1 MLGLFGKKRSPRRSS
16 RRKRTGTAARASTH
30 GLERAAKAAR
40 EIDASAHAR
49 LAFDVIQAREATKRL
64 EHGTRQ
70 AAYEM
75 RAREYEM
82 QSVGKEGAEARQ
94 TLAAQTDHANR
105 QAEYAD
111 QLERRRYAANLGAQR
126 DARAAELQRHEASL
140 ARQEELRRRTLR
152 YEAELREKTELKRAE
167 AEATARARGARDAR
181 PEPGAHA
188 RRGRR
193 AARDAAPV
201 HRRVLRDGR
210 RRLRAFLG
218 DREQMARAVGI
229 ASALA
234 LGVYGARAAARVAG
248 DHAAARLGR
257 PSLVRETSRASPP
270 TRCGR
275 RAGGGSWR
283 PPRRAAR
290 STASCSSPRWRSGWA
305 TSPPRRRTRAAN
317 AAFRHVLLHGPPGT
331 GKTLFAKK
339 LARASGLDYA
349 ILTGGDVAP
358 LGRDAVTEIHRLFDW
373 AATSRRGLLLFIDEA
388 DAFLRSRREATSDD
402 ARHAFNAFLYRTG
415 EPSRS
420 VMLALRLERGRG
432 LRLGGQRPHRRDGP
446 LLAARPGRARA
457 CCAST
462 WTSTRRPGHRG
473 RRADGAVA
481 ATEGFSG
488 REINKLVVA
497 WKAAASVGAGG
508 ALDDATARRGPRRA
522 RGAARREGGE
532 PRSPPPRAASSS
544 LPSWNLRGTYAFL
557 PARPRRTRSPPGR
570 ARWTSCLPRLPPRN
584 AREASP
590 NLQ

>member
-1 MLGLFGKKRSPRRSS
+1 MLGLFGKKKEPETLLKKEKDRYGGSGFDP
-16 RRKRTGTAARASTH
+16 T

-105 QAEYAD
+105 QAEFAD

-167 AEATARARGARDAR
+167 AEATARARAERETHDLSLARMRAEAAERRETLLRSIGVSFETAGA
-181 PEPGAHA
+181 G
-188 RRGRR
+188 
-193 AARDAAPV
+193 
-201 HRRVLRDGR
+201 
-210 RRLRAFLG
+210 LRAFLG

-257 PSLVRETSRASPP
+257 PSLVRETSRASPLDALRP
-270 TRCGR
+270 AGWR
-275 RAGGGSWR
+275 RLLAPAEAGGALDGVVLEPALEKR
-283 PPRRAAR
+283 LGHVAA
-290 STASCSSPRWRSGWA
+290 A
-305 TSPPRRRTRAAN
+305 TKNTRAN
-317 AAFRHVLLHGPPGT
+317 AAPFRHVLLHGPPGT

-388 DAFLRSRREATSDD
+388 DAFLRSRREATSEDL
-402 ARHAFNAFLYRTG
+402 RNAFNAFLYRTG
-415 EPSRS
+415 EPSRD
-420 VMLALRLERGRG
+420 VMLVYASN
-432 LRLGGQRPHRRDGP
+432 
-446 LLAARPGRARA
+446 AAEDFDWAVNDRIDEMVRFSLPGRAERA
-457 CCAST
+457 RMLRQYLDEYFGA
-462 WTSTRRPGHRG
+462 GDV
-473 RRADGAVA
+473 ADAKLDGAVA

-497 WKAAASVGAGG
+497 WKAAASAGAGG
-508 ALDDATARRGPRRA
+508 ALDDATRA
-522 RGAARREGGE
+522 EVLDAHVEQRAVKSGWNALAA
-532 PRSPPPRAASSS
+532 A
-544 LPSWNLRGTYAFL
+544 
-557 PARPRRTRSPPGR
+557 
-570 ARWTSCLPRLPPRN
+570 
-584 AREASP
+584 
-590 NLQ
+590 

>member
-1 MLGLFGKKRSPRRSS
+1 MLGLFGKKKEPETLLKKEKDRYGGSGFDP
-16 RRKRTGTAARASTH
+16 T

-105 QAEYAD
+105 QAEFAD

-167 AEATARARGARDAR
+167 AEATARARAERETHDLSLARMRAEAAERRETLLRSIGVSFETAGA
-181 PEPGAHA
+181 G
-188 RRGRR
+188 
-193 AARDAAPV
+193 
-201 HRRVLRDGR
+201 
-210 RRLRAFLG
+210 LRAFLG

-257 PSLVRETSRASPP
+257 PSLVRETSRASPLDALRP
-270 TRCGR
+270 AGWR
-275 RAGGGSWR
+275 RLLAPAEAGGALDGVVLEPALEKR
-283 PPRRAAR
+283 LGHVAA
-290 STASCSSPRWRSGWA
+290 A
-305 TSPPRRRTRAAN
+305 TKNTRAN
-317 AAFRHVLLHGPPGT
+317 AAPFRHVLLHGPPGT

-388 DAFLRSRREATSDD
+388 DAFLRSRREATSEDL
-402 ARHAFNAFLYRTG
+402 RNAFNAFLYRTG
-415 EPSRS
+415 EPSRD
-420 VMLALRLERGRG
+420 VMLVYASN
-432 LRLGGQRPHRRDGP
+432 
-446 LLAARPGRARA
+446 AAEDFDWAVNDRIDEMVRFSLPGRAERA
-457 CCAST
+457 RMLRQYLDEYFGA
-462 WTSTRRPGHRG
+462 GDI
-473 RRADGAVA
+473 ADAKLDGAVA

-497 WKAAASVGAGG
+497 WKAAASAGAGG
-508 ALDDATARRGPRRA
+508 ALDDATRA
-522 RGAARREGGE
+522 EVLDAHVEQRAVKSGWNALAA
-532 PRSPPPRAASSS
+532 A
-544 LPSWNLRGTYAFL
+544 
-557 PARPRRTRSPPGR
+557 
-570 ARWTSCLPRLPPRN
+570 
-584 AREASP
+584 
-590 NLQ
+590 

>member
-1 MLGLFGKKRSPRRSS
+1 MLGLFGKKKEPETLLKKEKDRYGGSGFDP
-16 RRKRTGTAARASTH
+16 T

-49 LAFDVIQAREATKRL
+49 LAVDVIQARGATKRL

-126 DARAAELQRHEASL
+126 DARAAELQRHEKSL
-140 ARQEELRRRTLR
+140 ERQEDLRRRTLR

-167 AEATARARGARDAR
+167 AEATARARAERETHDLSLARMRAEAAERRETLLRSIGVSFETAGA
-181 PEPGAHA
+181 G
-188 RRGRR
+188 
-193 AARDAAPV
+193 
-201 HRRVLRDGR
+201 
-210 RRLRAFLG
+210 LRAFLG

-257 PSLVRETSRASPP
+257 PSLVRETSRASPLDALRP
-270 TRCGR
+270 AGWR
-275 RAGGGSWR
+275 RLLAPAEAGGALDGVVLEPALEKR
-283 PPRRAAR
+283 LGHVAA
-290 STASCSSPRWRSGWA
+290 A
-305 TSPPRRRTRAAN
+305 TKNTRAN
-317 AAFRHVLLHGPPGT
+317 AAPFRHVLLHGPPGT

-388 DAFLRSRREATSDD
+388 DAFLRSRREATSEDL
-402 ARHAFNAFLYRTG
+402 RNAFNAFLYRTG
-415 EPSRS
+415 EPSRD
-420 VMLALRLERGRG
+420 VMLVYASN
-432 LRLGGQRPHRRDGP
+432 
-446 LLAARPGRARA
+446 AAEDFDWAVNDRIDEMVRFSLPGRAERA
-457 CCAST
+457 RMLRQYLDEYFGA
-462 WTSTRRPGHRG
+462 GDI
-473 RRADGAVA
+473 ADAKLDGAVA

-497 WKAAASVGAGG
+497 WKAAASAGAGG
-508 ALDDATARRGPRRA
+508 ALDDATRA
-522 RGAARREGGE
+522 EVLDAHVEQRAVKSGWNALAA
-532 PRSPPPRAASSS
+532 A
-544 LPSWNLRGTYAFL
+544 
-557 PARPRRTRSPPGR
+557 
-570 ARWTSCLPRLPPRN
+570 
-584 AREASP
+584 
-590 NLQ
+590 

>member
-1 MLGLFGKKRSPRRSS
+1 MLGLFGKKKEPETLLKKEKDRYGGSGFDP
-16 RRKRTGTAARASTH
+16 T

-105 QAEYAD
+105 QADYAD
-111 QLERRRYAANLGAQR
+111 QLERQRYAANLGAQR
-126 DARAAELQRHEASL
+126 DARAAELQRHEKSL
-140 ARQEELRRRTLR
+140 ERQEDLRRRTLR

-167 AEATARARGARDAR
+167 AEATARARAERETHDLSLARMRAEAAERRETLLRSIGVSFETAGA
-181 PEPGAHA
+181 G
-188 RRGRR
+188 
-193 AARDAAPV
+193 
-201 HRRVLRDGR
+201 
-210 RRLRAFLG
+210 LRAFLG

-257 PSLVRETSRASPP
+257 PSLVRETSRASPLDALRP
-270 TRCGR
+270 AGWR
-275 RAGGGSWR
+275 RLLAPAEAGGALDGVVLEPALEKR
-283 PPRRAAR
+283 LGHVAA
-290 STASCSSPRWRSGWA
+290 A
-305 TSPPRRRTRAAN
+305 TKNTRAN
-317 AAFRHVLLHGPPGT
+317 AAPFRHVLLHGPPGT

-388 DAFLRSRREATSDD
+388 DAFLRSRREATSEDL
-402 ARHAFNAFLYRTG
+402 RNAFNAFLYRTG
-415 EPSRS
+415 EPSRD
-420 VMLALRLERGRG
+420 VMLVYASN
-432 LRLGGQRPHRRDGP
+432 
-446 LLAARPGRARA
+446 AAEDFDWAVNDRIDEMVRFSLPGRAERA
-457 CCAST
+457 RMLRQYLDEYFGA
-462 WTSTRRPGHRG
+462 GDV
-473 RRADGAVA
+473 ADAKLDGAVA

-497 WKAAASVGAGG
+497 WKAAASAGAGG
-508 ALDDATARRGPRRA
+508 ALDDATRA
-522 RGAARREGGE
+522 EVLDAHVEQRAVKSGWNALAA
-532 PRSPPPRAASSS
+532 A
-544 LPSWNLRGTYAFL
+544 
-557 PARPRRTRSPPGR
+557 
-570 ARWTSCLPRLPPRN
+570 
-584 AREASP
+584 
-590 NLQ
+590 

>member
-1 MLGLFGKKRSPRRSS
+1 MLGLFGKKKEPETLLEKEKDRYGGSGFDP
-16 RRKRTGTAARASTH
+16 T

-105 QAEYAD
+105 QAEFAD

-126 DARAAELQRHEASL
+126 DARAAELQRHEKSL
-140 ARQEELRRRTLR
+140 ERQEDLRRRTLR

-167 AEATARARGARDAR
+167 AEATARARAERETHDLSLARMRAEAAERRETLLRSIGVSFETAGA
-181 PEPGAHA
+181 G
-188 RRGRR
+188 
-193 AARDAAPV
+193 
-201 HRRVLRDGR
+201 
-210 RRLRAFLG
+210 LRAFLG

-257 PSLVRETSRASPP
+257 PSLVRETSRASPLDALRP
-270 TRCGR
+270 AGWR
-275 RAGGGSWR
+275 RLLAPAEAGGALDGVVLEPALEKR
-283 PPRRAAR
+283 LGHVAA
-290 STASCSSPRWRSGWA
+290 A
-305 TSPPRRRTRAAN
+305 TKNTRAN
-317 AAFRHVLLHGPPGT
+317 AAPFRHVLLHGPPGT

-388 DAFLRSRREATSDD
+388 DAFLRSRREATSEDL
-402 ARHAFNAFLYRTG
+402 RNAFNAFLYRTG
-415 EPSRS
+415 EPSRD
-420 VMLALRLERGRG
+420 VMLVYASN
-432 LRLGGQRPHRRDGP
+432 
-446 LLAARPGRARA
+446 AAEDFDWAVNDRIDEMVRFSLPGRAERA
-457 CCAST
+457 RMLRQYLDEYFGA
-462 WTSTRRPGHRG
+462 GDV
-473 RRADGAVA
+473 ADAKLDGAVA

-497 WKAAASVGAGG
+497 WKAAASAGAGG
-508 ALDDATARRGPRRA
+508 ALDDATRSEVLDAHVEQRA
-522 RGAARREGGE
+522 VKSGWNALAA
-532 PRSPPPRAASSS
+532 A
-544 LPSWNLRGTYAFL
+544 
-557 PARPRRTRSPPGR
+557 
-570 ARWTSCLPRLPPRN
+570 
-584 AREASP
+584 
-590 NLQ
+590 

>member
-1 MLGLFGKKRSPRRSS
+1 MLGLFGKKKEPETLLEKEKDRYGGSGFDP
-16 RRKRTGTAARASTH
+16 T

-105 QAEYAD
+105 QADYAD
-111 QLERRRYAANLGAQR
+111 QLERQRYAANLGAQR
-126 DARAAELQRHEASL
+126 DARAAELQRHEKSL
-140 ARQEELRRRTLR
+140 ERQEDLRRRTLR

-167 AEATARARGARDAR
+167 AEATARARAERETHDLSLARMRAEAAERRETLLRSIGVSFETAGA
-181 PEPGAHA
+181 G
-188 RRGRR
+188 
-193 AARDAAPV
+193 
-201 HRRVLRDGR
+201 
-210 RRLRAFLG
+210 LRAFLG

-257 PSLVRETSRASPP
+257 PSLVRETSRASPLDALRP
-270 TRCGR
+270 AGWR
-275 RAGGGSWR
+275 RLLAPAEAGGALDGVVLEPALEKR
-283 PPRRAAR
+283 LGHVAA
-290 STASCSSPRWRSGWA
+290 A
-305 TSPPRRRTRAAN
+305 TKNTRAN
-317 AAFRHVLLHGPPGT
+317 AAPFRHVLLHGPPGT

-388 DAFLRSRREATSDD
+388 DAFLRSRREATSEDL
-402 ARHAFNAFLYRTG
+402 RNAFNAFLYRTG
-415 EPSRS
+415 EPSRD
-420 VMLALRLERGRG
+420 VMLVYASN
-432 LRLGGQRPHRRDGP
+432 
-446 LLAARPGRARA
+446 AAEDFDWAVNDRIDEMVRFSLPGRAERA
-457 CCAST
+457 RMLRQYLDEYFGA
-462 WTSTRRPGHRG
+462 GDV
-473 RRADGAVA
+473 ADAKLDGAVA

-497 WKAAASVGAGG
+497 WKAAASAGAGG
-508 ALDDATARRGPRRA
+508 ALDDATRA
-522 RGAARREGGE
+522 EVLDAHVEQRAVKSGWNALAA
-532 PRSPPPRAASSS
+532 A
-544 LPSWNLRGTYAFL
+544 
-557 PARPRRTRSPPGR
+557 
-570 ARWTSCLPRLPPRN
+570 
-584 AREASP
+584 
-590 NLQ
+590 

>member
-1 MLGLFGKKRSPRRSS
+1 MLGLFGKKKEPETLLKKEKDRYGGSGFDP
-16 RRKRTGTAARASTH
+16 T

-167 AEATARARGARDAR
+167 AEATARARAERETHDLSLARMRAEAAERRETLLRSIGVSFETAGA
-181 PEPGAHA
+181 G
-188 RRGRR
+188 
-193 AARDAAPV
+193 
-201 HRRVLRDGR
+201 
-210 RRLRAFLG
+210 LRAFLG

-257 PSLVRETSRASPP
+257 PSLVRETSRASPLDALRP
-270 TRCGR
+270 AGWR
-275 RAGGGSWR
+275 RLLAPAEAGGALDGVVLEPALEKR
-283 PPRRAAR
+283 LGHVAA
-290 STASCSSPRWRSGWA
+290 A
-305 TSPPRRRTRAAN
+305 TKNTRAN
-317 AAFRHVLLHGPPGT
+317 AAPFRHVLLHGPPGT

-388 DAFLRSRREATSDD
+388 DAFLRSRREATSEDL
-402 ARHAFNAFLYRTG
+402 RNAFNAFLYRTG
-415 EPSRS
+415 EPSRD
-420 VMLALRLERGRG
+420 VMLVYASN
-432 LRLGGQRPHRRDGP
+432 
-446 LLAARPGRARA
+446 AAEDFDWAVNDRIDEMVRFSLPGRAERA
-457 CCAST
+457 RMLRQYLDEYFGA
-462 WTSTRRPGHRG
+462 GDV
-473 RRADGAVA
+473 ADAKLDGAVA

-508 ALDDATARRGPRRA
+508 ALDDATRA
-522 RGAARREGGE
+522 EVLDAHVEQRAVKSGWNALAA
-532 PRSPPPRAASSS
+532 A
-544 LPSWNLRGTYAFL
+544 
-557 PARPRRTRSPPGR
+557 
-570 ARWTSCLPRLPPRN
+570 
-584 AREASP
+584 
-590 NLQ
+590 

>member
-1 MLGLFGKKRSPRRSS
+1 MLGLFGKKKEPETLLKKEKDRYGGSGFDP
-16 RRKRTGTAARASTH
+16 T

-167 AEATARARGARDAR
+167 AEATARARAERETHDLSLARMRAEAAERRETLLRSIGVSFETAGA
-181 PEPGAHA
+181 G
-188 RRGRR
+188 
-193 AARDAAPV
+193 
-201 HRRVLRDGR
+201 
-210 RRLRAFLG
+210 LRAFLG

-257 PSLVRETSRASPP
+257 PSLVRETSRASPLDALRP
-270 TRCGR
+270 AGWR
-275 RAGGGSWR
+275 RLLAPAEAGGALDGVVLEPALEKR
-283 PPRRAAR
+283 LGHVAA
-290 STASCSSPRWRSGWA
+290 A
-305 TSPPRRRTRAAN
+305 TKNTRAN
-317 AAFRHVLLHGPPGT
+317 AAPFRHVLLHGPPGT

-388 DAFLRSRREATSDD
+388 DAFLRSRREATSEDL
-402 ARHAFNAFLYRTG
+402 RNAFNAFLYRTG
-415 EPSRS
+415 EPSRD
-420 VMLALRLERGRG
+420 VMLVYASN
-432 LRLGGQRPHRRDGP
+432 
-446 LLAARPGRARA
+446 AAEDFDWAVNDRIDEMVRFSLPGRAERA
-457 CCAST
+457 RMLRQYLDEYFGA
-462 WTSTRRPGHRG
+462 GDI
-473 RRADGAVA
+473 ADAKLDGTVA

-508 ALDDATARRGPRRA
+508 ALDDATRA
-522 RGAARREGGE
+522 EVLDAHVEQRAVKSGWNALAA
-532 PRSPPPRAASSS
+532 A
-544 LPSWNLRGTYAFL
+544 
-557 PARPRRTRSPPGR
+557 
-570 ARWTSCLPRLPPRN
+570 
-584 AREASP
+584 
-590 NLQ
+590 

>member
-1 MLGLFGKKRSPRRSS
+1 MLGLFGKKKEPETLLKKEKDRYGGSGFDP
-16 RRKRTGTAARASTH
+16 T

-167 AEATARARGARDAR
+167 AEATARARAERETHDLSLARMRAEAAERRETLLRSIGVSFETAGA
-181 PEPGAHA
+181 G
-188 RRGRR
+188 
-193 AARDAAPV
+193 
-201 HRRVLRDGR
+201 
-210 RRLRAFLG
+210 LRAFLG

-257 PSLVRETSRASPP
+257 PSLVRETSRASPLDALRP
-270 TRCGR
+270 AGWRWLLAPAE
-275 RAGGGSWR
+275 AGGALDGVVLEPALEKR
-283 PPRRAAR
+283 LGHVAA
-290 STASCSSPRWRSGWA
+290 A
-305 TSPPRRRTRAAN
+305 TKNTRAN
-317 AAFRHVLLHGPPGT
+317 AAPFRHVLLHGPPGT

-388 DAFLRSRREATSDD
+388 DAFLRSRREATSEDL
-402 ARHAFNAFLYRTG
+402 RNAFNAFLYRTG
-415 EPSRS
+415 EPSRD
-420 VMLALRLERGRG
+420 VMLVYASN
-432 LRLGGQRPHRRDGP
+432 
-446 LLAARPGRARA
+446 AAEDFDWAVNDRIDEMVRFSLPGRAERA
-457 CCAST
+457 RMLRQYLDEYFGA
-462 WTSTRRPGHRG
+462 GDI
-473 RRADGAVA
+473 ADAKLDGAVA

-497 WKAAASVGAGG
+497 WKAAASAGAGG
-508 ALDDATARRGPRRA
+508 ALDDATRA
-522 RGAARREGGE
+522 EVLDAHVEQRAVKSGWNALAA
-532 PRSPPPRAASSS
+532 A
-544 LPSWNLRGTYAFL
+544 
-557 PARPRRTRSPPGR
+557 
-570 ARWTSCLPRLPPRN
+570 
-584 AREASP
+584 
-590 NLQ
+590 

>member
-1 MLGLFGKKRSPRRSS
+1 MLGLFGKKKEPETLLEKEKDRYGGSGFDP
-16 RRKRTGTAARASTH
+16 T

-105 QAEYAD
+105 QADYAD
-111 QLERRRYAANLGAQR
+111 QLERQRYAANLGAQR
-126 DARAAELQRHEASL
+126 DARAAELQRHEKSL
-140 ARQEELRRRTLR
+140 ERQEDLRRRTLR

-167 AEATARARGARDAR
+167 AEATARARAERETHDLSLARMRAEAAERRETLLRSIGVSFETAGA
-181 PEPGAHA
+181 G
-188 RRGRR
+188 
-193 AARDAAPV
+193 
-201 HRRVLRDGR
+201 
-210 RRLRAFLG
+210 LRAFLG

-257 PSLVRETSRASPP
+257 PSLVRETSRASPLDALRP
-270 TRCGR
+270 AGWR
-275 RAGGGSWR
+275 RLLAPAEAGGALDGVVLEPALEKR
-283 PPRRAAR
+283 LGHVAA
-290 STASCSSPRWRSGWA
+290 A
-305 TSPPRRRTRAAN
+305 TKNTRAN
-317 AAFRHVLLHGPPGT
+317 AAPFRHVLLHGPPGT

-388 DAFLRSRREATSDD
+388 DAFLRSRREATSEDL
-402 ARHAFNAFLYRTG
+402 RNAFNAFLYRTG
-415 EPSRS
+415 EPSRD
-420 VMLALRLERGRG
+420 VMLVYASN
-432 LRLGGQRPHRRDGP
+432 
-446 LLAARPGRARA
+446 AAEDFDWAVNDRIDEMVRFSLPGRAERA
-457 CCAST
+457 RMLRQYLDEYFGA
-462 WTSTRRPGHRG
+462 GDI
-473 RRADGAVA
+473 ADAKLDGAVA

-497 WKAAASVGAGG
+497 WKAAASAGAGG
-508 ALDDATARRGPRRA
+508 ALDDATRA
-522 RGAARREGGE
+522 EVLDAHVEQRAVKSGWNALAA
-532 PRSPPPRAASSS
+532 A
-544 LPSWNLRGTYAFL
+544 
-557 PARPRRTRSPPGR
+557 
-570 ARWTSCLPRLPPRN
+570 
-584 AREASP
+584 
-590 NLQ
+590 

>member
-1 MLGLFGKKRSPRRSS
+1 MLGLFGKKKEPETLLKKEKDRYGGSGFDP
-16 RRKRTGTAARASTH
+16 T

-126 DARAAELQRHEASL
+126 DARAAELQRHEKSL
-140 ARQEELRRRTLR
+140 ERQEDLRRRTLR

-167 AEATARARGARDAR
+167 AEATARARAERETHDLSLARMRAEAAERRETLLRSIGVSFETAGA
-181 PEPGAHA
+181 G
-188 RRGRR
+188 
-193 AARDAAPV
+193 
-201 HRRVLRDGR
+201 
-210 RRLRAFLG
+210 LRAFLG

-257 PSLVRETSRASPP
+257 PSLVRETSRASPLDALRP
-270 TRCGR
+270 AGWR
-275 RAGGGSWR
+275 RLLAPAEAGGALDGVVLEPALEKR
-283 PPRRAAR
+283 LGHVAA
-290 STASCSSPRWRSGWA
+290 A
-305 TSPPRRRTRAAN
+305 TKNTRAN
-317 AAFRHVLLHGPPGT
+317 AAPFRHVLLHGPPGT

-388 DAFLRSRREATSDD
+388 DAFLRSRREATSEDL
-402 ARHAFNAFLYRTG
+402 RNAFNAFLYRTG
-415 EPSRS
+415 EPSRD
-420 VMLALRLERGRG
+420 VMLVYASN
-432 LRLGGQRPHRRDGP
+432 
-446 LLAARPGRARA
+446 AAEDFDWAVNDRIDEMVRFSLPGRAERA
-457 CCAST
+457 RMLRQYLDEYFGA
-462 WTSTRRPGHRG
+462 GDI
-473 RRADGAVA
+473 ADAKLDGAVA

-508 ALDDATARRGPRRA
+508 ALDDATRA
-522 RGAARREGGE
+522 EVLDAHVEQRAVKSGWNALAA
-532 PRSPPPRAASSS
+532 A
-544 LPSWNLRGTYAFL
+544 
-557 PARPRRTRSPPGR
+557 
-570 ARWTSCLPRLPPRN
+570 
-584 AREASP
+584 
-590 NLQ
+590 

>member
-1 MLGLFGKKRSPRRSS
+1 MLGLFGKKKEPETLLEKEKDRYGGSGFDP
-16 RRKRTGTAARASTH
+16 T

-126 DARAAELQRHEASL
+126 DARAAELQRHEKSL
-140 ARQEELRRRTLR
+140 ERQEDLRRRTLR

-167 AEATARARGARDAR
+167 AEATARARAERETHDLSLARMRAEAAERRETLLRSIGVSFETAGA
-181 PEPGAHA
+181 G
-188 RRGRR
+188 
-193 AARDAAPV
+193 
-201 HRRVLRDGR
+201 
-210 RRLRAFLG
+210 LRAFLG

-257 PSLVRETSRASPP
+257 PSLVRETSRASPLDALRP
-270 TRCGR
+270 AGWR
-275 RAGGGSWR
+275 RLLAPAEAGGALDGVVLEPALEKR
-283 PPRRAAR
+283 LGHVAA
-290 STASCSSPRWRSGWA
+290 A
-305 TSPPRRRTRAAN
+305 TKNTRAN
-317 AAFRHVLLHGPPGT
+317 AAPFRHVLLHGPPGT

-388 DAFLRSRREATSDD
+388 DAFLRSRREATSEDL
-402 ARHAFNAFLYRTG
+402 RNAFNAFLYRTG
-415 EPSRS
+415 EPSRD
-420 VMLALRLERGRG
+420 VMLVYASN
-432 LRLGGQRPHRRDGP
+432 
-446 LLAARPGRARA
+446 AAEDFDWAVNDRIDEMVRFSLPGRAERA
-457 CCAST
+457 RMLRQYLDEYFGA
-462 WTSTRRPGHRG
+462 GDV
-473 RRADGAVA
+473 ADAKLDGAVA

-497 WKAAASVGAGG
+497 WKAAASAGAGG
-508 ALDDATARRGPRRA
+508 ALDDATRA
-522 RGAARREGGE
+522 EVLDAHVEQRAVKSGWNALAA
-532 PRSPPPRAASSS
+532 A
-544 LPSWNLRGTYAFL
+544 
-557 PARPRRTRSPPGR
+557 
-570 ARWTSCLPRLPPRN
+570 
-584 AREASP
+584 
-590 NLQ
+590 

>member
-1 MLGLFGKKRSPRRSS
+1 MLGLFGKKKEPETLLKKEKDRYGGSGFDP
-16 RRKRTGTAARASTH
+16 T

-167 AEATARARGARDAR
+167 AEATARARAERETHDLSLARMRAEAAERRETLLRSIGVSFETAGA
-181 PEPGAHA
+181 G
-188 RRGRR
+188 
-193 AARDAAPV
+193 
-201 HRRVLRDGR
+201 
-210 RRLRAFLG
+210 LRAFLG

-257 PSLVRETSRASPP
+257 PSLVRETSRASPLDALRP
-270 TRCGR
+270 AGWR
-275 RAGGGSWR
+275 RLLAPAEAGGALDGVVLEPALEKR
-283 PPRRAAR
+283 LGHVAA
-290 STASCSSPRWRSGWA
+290 A
-305 TSPPRRRTRAAN
+305 TKNTRAN
-317 AAFRHVLLHGPPGT
+317 AAPFRHVLLHGPPGT

-388 DAFLRSRREATSDD
+388 DAFLRSRREATSEDL
-402 ARHAFNAFLYRTG
+402 RNAFNAFLYRTG
-415 EPSRS
+415 EPSRD
-420 VMLALRLERGRG
+420 VMLVYASN
-432 LRLGGQRPHRRDGP
+432 
-446 LLAARPGRARA
+446 AAKDFDWAVNDRIDEMVRFSLPGRAERA
-457 CCAST
+457 RMLRQYLDEYFGA
-462 WTSTRRPGHRG
+462 GDI
-473 RRADGAVA
+473 ADAKLDGAVA

-508 ALDDATARRGPRRA
+508 ALDDATRA
-522 RGAARREGGE
+522 EVLDAHVEQRAVKSGWNALAA
-532 PRSPPPRAASSS
+532 A
-544 LPSWNLRGTYAFL
+544 
-557 PARPRRTRSPPGR
+557 
-570 ARWTSCLPRLPPRN
+570 
-584 AREASP
+584 
-590 NLQ
+590 

>member
-1 MLGLFGKKRSPRRSS
+1 MLGLFGKKKEPETLLEKEKDRYGGSGFDP
-16 RRKRTGTAARASTH
+16 T

-126 DARAAELQRHEASL
+126 DARAAELQRHEKSL
-140 ARQEELRRRTLR
+140 ERQEDLRRRTLR

-167 AEATARARGARDAR
+167 AEATARARAERETHDLSLARMRAEAAERRETLLRSIGVSFETAGA
-181 PEPGAHA
+181 G
-188 RRGRR
+188 
-193 AARDAAPV
+193 
-201 HRRVLRDGR
+201 
-210 RRLRAFLG
+210 LRAFLG

-257 PSLVRETSRASPP
+257 PSLVRETSRASPLDALRP
-270 TRCGR
+270 AGWR
-275 RAGGGSWR
+275 RLLAPAEAGGALDGVVLEPALEKR
-283 PPRRAAR
+283 LGHVAA
-290 STASCSSPRWRSGWA
+290 A
-305 TSPPRRRTRAAN
+305 TKNTRAN
-317 AAFRHVLLHGPPGT
+317 AAPFRHVLLHGPPGT

-388 DAFLRSRREATSDD
+388 DAFLRSRREATSEDL
-402 ARHAFNAFLYRTG
+402 RNAFNAFLYRTG
-415 EPSRS
+415 EPSRD
-420 VMLALRLERGRG
+420 VMLVYASN
-432 LRLGGQRPHRRDGP
+432 
-446 LLAARPGRARA
+446 AAEDFDWAVNDRIDEMVRFSLPGRAERA
-457 CCAST
+457 RMLRQYLDEYFGA
-462 WTSTRRPGHRG
+462 GDI
-473 RRADGAVA
+473 ADAKLDGAVA

-497 WKAAASVGAGG
+497 WKAAASAGAGG
-508 ALDDATARRGPRRA
+508 ALDDATRA
-522 RGAARREGGE
+522 EVLDAHVEQRAVKSGWNALAA
-532 PRSPPPRAASSS
+532 A
-544 LPSWNLRGTYAFL
+544 
-557 PARPRRTRSPPGR
+557 
-570 ARWTSCLPRLPPRN
+570 
-584 AREASP
+584 
-590 NLQ
+590 

>member
-1 MLGLFGKKRSPRRSS
+1 MLGLFGKKKEPETLLKKEKDRYGGSGFDP
-16 RRKRTGTAARASTH
+16 T

-105 QAEYAD
+105 QAEFAD

-126 DARAAELQRHEASL
+126 DARAAELQRHEKSL
-140 ARQEELRRRTLR
+140 ERQEDLRRRTLR

-167 AEATARARGARDAR
+167 AEATARARAERETHDLSLARMRAEAAERRETLLRSIGVSFETAGA
-181 PEPGAHA
+181 G
-188 RRGRR
+188 
-193 AARDAAPV
+193 
-201 HRRVLRDGR
+201 
-210 RRLRAFLG
+210 LRAFLG

-257 PSLVRETSRASPP
+257 PSLVRETSRASPLDALRP
-270 TRCGR
+270 AGWR
-275 RAGGGSWR
+275 RLLAPAEAGGALDGVVLEPALEKR
-283 PPRRAAR
+283 LGHVAA
-290 STASCSSPRWRSGWA
+290 A
-305 TSPPRRRTRAAN
+305 TKNTRAN
-317 AAFRHVLLHGPPGT
+317 AAPFRHVLLHGPPGT

-388 DAFLRSRREATSDD
+388 DAFLRSRREATSEDL
-402 ARHAFNAFLYRTG
+402 RNAFNAFLYRTG
-415 EPSRS
+415 EPSRD
-420 VMLALRLERGRG
+420 VMLVYASN
-432 LRLGGQRPHRRDGP
+432 
-446 LLAARPGRARA
+446 AAEDFDWAVNDRIDEMVRFSLPGRAERA
-457 CCAST
+457 RMLRQYLDEYFGA
-462 WTSTRRPGHRG
+462 GDI
-473 RRADGAVA
+473 ADAKLDGTVA

-497 WKAAASVGAGG
+497 WKAAASAGAGG
-508 ALDDATARRGPRRA
+508 ALDDATRA
-522 RGAARREGGE
+522 EVLDAHVEQRAVKSGWNALAA
-532 PRSPPPRAASSS
+532 A
-544 LPSWNLRGTYAFL
+544 
-557 PARPRRTRSPPGR
+557 
-570 ARWTSCLPRLPPRN
+570 
-584 AREASP
+584 
-590 NLQ
+590 

>member
-1 MLGLFGKKRSPRRSS
+1 MLGLFGKKKEPETLLEKEKDRYGGSGFDP
-16 RRKRTGTAARASTH
+16 T

-105 QAEYAD
+105 QAEFAD

-126 DARAAELQRHEASL
+126 DARAAELQRHEKSL
-140 ARQEELRRRTLR
+140 ERQEDLRRRTLR

-167 AEATARARGARDAR
+167 AEATARARAERETHDLSLARMRAEAAERRETLLRSIGVSFETAGA
-181 PEPGAHA
+181 G
-188 RRGRR
+188 
-193 AARDAAPV
+193 
-201 HRRVLRDGR
+201 
-210 RRLRAFLG
+210 LRAFLG

-257 PSLVRETSRASPP
+257 PSLVRETSRASPLDALRP
-270 TRCGR
+270 AGWR
-275 RAGGGSWR
+275 RLLAPAEAGGALDGVVLEPALEKR
-283 PPRRAAR
+283 LGHVAA
-290 STASCSSPRWRSGWA
+290 A
-305 TSPPRRRTRAAN
+305 TKNTRAN
-317 AAFRHVLLHGPPGT
+317 AAPFRHVLLHGPPGT

-388 DAFLRSRREATSDD
+388 DAFLRSRREATSEDL
-402 ARHAFNAFLYRTG
+402 RNAFNAFLYRTG
-415 EPSRS
+415 EPSRD
-420 VMLALRLERGRG
+420 VMLVYASN
-432 LRLGGQRPHRRDGP
+432 
-446 LLAARPGRARA
+446 AAEDFDWAVNDRIDEMVRFSLPGRAERA
-457 CCAST
+457 RMLLQYLDEYFGA
-462 WTSTRRPGHRG
+462 GDI
-473 RRADGAVA
+473 ADAKLDGAVA

-497 WKAAASVGAGG
+497 WKAAASAGAGG
-508 ALDDATARRGPRRA
+508 ALDDATRA
-522 RGAARREGGE
+522 EVLDAHVEQRAVKSGWNALAA
-532 PRSPPPRAASSS
+532 A
-544 LPSWNLRGTYAFL
+544 
-557 PARPRRTRSPPGR
+557 
-570 ARWTSCLPRLPPRN
+570 
-584 AREASP
+584 
-590 NLQ
+590 

>member
-1 MLGLFGKKRSPRRSS
+1 MLGLFGKKKEPETLLKKEKDRYGGSGFDP
-16 RRKRTGTAARASTH
+16 T

-105 QAEYAD
+105 QADYAD

-126 DARAAELQRHEASL
+126 DARAAELQRHEKSL
-140 ARQEELRRRTLR
+140 ERQEDLRRRTLR

-167 AEATARARGARDAR
+167 AEATARARAERETHDLSLARMRAEAAERRETLLRSIGVSFETAGA
-181 PEPGAHA
+181 G
-188 RRGRR
+188 
-193 AARDAAPV
+193 
-201 HRRVLRDGR
+201 
-210 RRLRAFLG
+210 LRAFLG

-257 PSLVRETSRASPP
+257 PSLVRETSRASPLDALRP
-270 TRCGR
+270 AGWR
-275 RAGGGSWR
+275 RLLAPAEAGGALDGVVLEPALEKR
-283 PPRRAAR
+283 LGHVAA
-290 STASCSSPRWRSGWA
+290 A
-305 TSPPRRRTRAAN
+305 TKNTRAN
-317 AAFRHVLLHGPPGT
+317 AAPFRHVLLHGPPGT

-388 DAFLRSRREATSDD
+388 DAFLRSRREATSEDL
-402 ARHAFNAFLYRTG
+402 RNAFNAFLYRTG
-415 EPSRS
+415 EPSRD
-420 VMLALRLERGRG
+420 VMLVYASN
-432 LRLGGQRPHRRDGP
+432 
-446 LLAARPGRARA
+446 AAEDFDWAVNDRIDEMVRFSLPGRAERA
-457 CCAST
+457 RMLRQYLDEYFGA
-462 WTSTRRPGHRG
+462 GDI
-473 RRADGAVA
+473 ADAKLDGAVA

-497 WKAAASVGAGG
+497 WKAAASAGAGG
-508 ALDDATARRGPRRA
+508 ALDDATRA
-522 RGAARREGGE
+522 EVLDAHVEQRAVKSGWNALAA
-532 PRSPPPRAASSS
+532 A
-544 LPSWNLRGTYAFL
+544 
-557 PARPRRTRSPPGR
+557 
-570 ARWTSCLPRLPPRN
+570 
-584 AREASP
+584 
-590 NLQ
+590 

>member
-1 MLGLFGKKRSPRRSS
+1 MLGLFGKKKEPETLLEKEKDRYGGSGFDP
-16 RRKRTGTAARASTH
+16 T

-105 QAEYAD
+105 QAEFAD

-167 AEATARARGARDAR
+167 AEATARARAERETHDLSLARMRAEAAERRETLLRSIGVSFETAGA
-181 PEPGAHA
+181 G
-188 RRGRR
+188 
-193 AARDAAPV
+193 
-201 HRRVLRDGR
+201 
-210 RRLRAFLG
+210 LRAFLG

-257 PSLVRETSRASPP
+257 PSLVRETSRASPLDALRP
-270 TRCGR
+270 AGWR
-275 RAGGGSWR
+275 RLLAPAEAGGALDGVVLEPALEKR
-283 PPRRAAR
+283 LGHVAA
-290 STASCSSPRWRSGWA
+290 A
-305 TSPPRRRTRAAN
+305 TKNTRAN
-317 AAFRHVLLHGPPGT
+317 AAPFRHVLLHGPPGT

-388 DAFLRSRREATSDD
+388 DAFLRSRREATSEDL
-402 ARHAFNAFLYRTG
+402 RNAFNAFLYRTG
-415 EPSRS
+415 EPSRD
-420 VMLALRLERGRG
+420 VMLVYASN
-432 LRLGGQRPHRRDGP
+432 
-446 LLAARPGRARA
+446 AAEDFDWAVNDRIDEMVRFSLPGRAERA
-457 CCAST
+457 RMLRQYLDEYFGA
-462 WTSTRRPGHRG
+462 GDI
-473 RRADGAVA
+473 ADAKLDGAVA

-497 WKAAASVGAGG
+497 WKAAASAGAGG
-508 ALDDATARRGPRRA
+508 ALDDATRA
-522 RGAARREGGE
+522 EVLDAHVEQRAVKSGWNALAA
-532 PRSPPPRAASSS
+532 A
-544 LPSWNLRGTYAFL
+544 
-557 PARPRRTRSPPGR
+557 
-570 ARWTSCLPRLPPRN
+570 
-584 AREASP
+584 
-590 NLQ
+590 

>member
-1 MLGLFGKKRSPRRSS
+1 MLGLFGKKKEPETLLKKEKDRYGGSGFDP
-16 RRKRTGTAARASTH
+16 T

-105 QAEYAD
+105 QADYAD

-167 AEATARARGARDAR
+167 AEATARARAERETHDLSLARMRAEAAERRETLLRSIGVSFETAGA
-181 PEPGAHA
+181 G
-188 RRGRR
+188 
-193 AARDAAPV
+193 
-201 HRRVLRDGR
+201 
-210 RRLRAFLG
+210 LRAFLG

-257 PSLVRETSRASPP
+257 PSLVRETSRASPLDALRP
-270 TRCGR
+270 AGWR
-275 RAGGGSWR
+275 RLLAPAEAGGALDGVVLEPALEKR
-283 PPRRAAR
+283 LGHVAA
-290 STASCSSPRWRSGWA
+290 A
-305 TSPPRRRTRAAN
+305 TKNTRAN
-317 AAFRHVLLHGPPGT
+317 AAPFRHVLLHGPPGT

-388 DAFLRSRREATSDD
+388 DAFLRSRREATSEDL
-402 ARHAFNAFLYRTG
+402 RNAFNAFLYRTG
-415 EPSRS
+415 EPSRD
-420 VMLALRLERGRG
+420 VMLVYASN
-432 LRLGGQRPHRRDGP
+432 
-446 LLAARPGRARA
+446 AAEDFDWAVNDRIDEMVRFSLPGRAERA
-457 CCAST
+457 RMLRQYLDEYFGA
-462 WTSTRRPGHRG
+462 GDI
-473 RRADGAVA
+473 ADAKLDGAVA

-497 WKAAASVGAGG
+497 WKAAASAGAGG
-508 ALDDATARRGPRRA
+508 ALDDATRA
-522 RGAARREGGE
+522 EVLDAHVEQRAVKSGWNALAA
-532 PRSPPPRAASSS
+532 A
-544 LPSWNLRGTYAFL
+544 
-557 PARPRRTRSPPGR
+557 
-570 ARWTSCLPRLPPRN
+570 
-584 AREASP
+584 
-590 NLQ
+590 

>member
-1 MLGLFGKKRSPRRSS
+1 MLGLFGKKKEPETLLEKEKDRYGGSGFDP
-16 RRKRTGTAARASTH
+16 T

-105 QAEYAD
+105 QAEFAD

-126 DARAAELQRHEASL
+126 DARAAELQRHEKSL
-140 ARQEELRRRTLR
+140 ERQEDLRRRTLR

-167 AEATARARGARDAR
+167 AEATARARAERETHDLSLARMRAEAAERRETLLRSIGVSFETAGA
-181 PEPGAHA
+181 G
-188 RRGRR
+188 
-193 AARDAAPV
+193 
-201 HRRVLRDGR
+201 
-210 RRLRAFLG
+210 LRAFLG

-248 DHAAARLGR
+248 ARAAARLGR
-257 PSLVRETSRASPP
+257 PSLVRETSRASPLDALRP
-270 TRCGR
+270 AGWR
-275 RAGGGSWR
+275 RLLAPAEAGGALDGVVLEPALEKR
-283 PPRRAAR
+283 LGHVAA
-290 STASCSSPRWRSGWA
+290 A
-305 TSPPRRRTRAAN
+305 TKNTRAN
-317 AAFRHVLLHGPPGT
+317 AAPFRHVLLHGPPGT

-388 DAFLRSRREATSDD
+388 DAFLRSRREATSEDL
-402 ARHAFNAFLYRTG
+402 RNAFNAFLYRTG
-415 EPSRS
+415 EPSRD
-420 VMLALRLERGRG
+420 VMLVYASN
-432 LRLGGQRPHRRDGP
+432 
-446 LLAARPGRARA
+446 AAEDFDWAVNDRIDEMVRFSLPGRAERA
-457 CCAST
+457 RMLRQYLDEYFGA
-462 WTSTRRPGHRG
+462 GDV
-473 RRADGAVA
+473 ADAKLDGAVA

-497 WKAAASVGAGG
+497 WKAAASAGAGG
-508 ALDDATARRGPRRA
+508 ALDDATRA
-522 RGAARREGGE
+522 EVLDAHVEQRAVKSGWNALAA
-532 PRSPPPRAASSS
+532 A
-544 LPSWNLRGTYAFL
+544 
-557 PARPRRTRSPPGR
+557 
-570 ARWTSCLPRLPPRN
+570 
-584 AREASP
+584 
-590 NLQ
+590 

>member
-1 MLGLFGKKRSPRRSS
+1 MLGLFGKKKEPETLLQKEKDRYGGSGFDP
-16 RRKRTGTAARASTH
+16 T

-167 AEATARARGARDAR
+167 AEATARARAERETHDLSLARMRAEAAERRETLLRSIGVSFETAGA
-181 PEPGAHA
+181 G
-188 RRGRR
+188 
-193 AARDAAPV
+193 
-201 HRRVLRDGR
+201 
-210 RRLRAFLG
+210 LRAFLG

-257 PSLVRETSRASPP
+257 PSLVRETSRASPLDALRP
-270 TRCGR
+270 AGWR
-275 RAGGGSWR
+275 RLLAPAEAGGALDGVVLEPALEKR
-283 PPRRAAR
+283 LGHVAA
-290 STASCSSPRWRSGWA
+290 A
-305 TSPPRRRTRAAN
+305 TKNTRAN
-317 AAFRHVLLHGPPGT
+317 AAPFRHVLLHGPPGT

-388 DAFLRSRREATSDD
+388 DAFLRSRREATSEDL
-402 ARHAFNAFLYRTG
+402 RNAFNAFLYRTG
-415 EPSRS
+415 EPSRD
-420 VMLALRLERGRG
+420 VMLVYASN
-432 LRLGGQRPHRRDGP
+432 
-446 LLAARPGRARA
+446 AAEDFDWAVNDRIDEMVRFSLPGRAERA
-457 CCAST
+457 RMLRQYLDEYFGA
-462 WTSTRRPGHRG
+462 GDV
-473 RRADGAVA
+473 ADAKLDGAVA

-497 WKAAASVGAGG
+497 WKAAASAGAGG
-508 ALDDATARRGPRRA
+508 ALDDATRA
-522 RGAARREGGE
+522 EVLDAHVEQRAVKSGWNALAA
-532 PRSPPPRAASSS
+532 A
-544 LPSWNLRGTYAFL
+544 
-557 PARPRRTRSPPGR
+557 
-570 ARWTSCLPRLPPRN
+570 
-584 AREASP
+584 
-590 NLQ
+590 

>member
-1 MLGLFGKKRSPRRSS
+1 MLGLFGKKKEPETLLKKEKDRYGGSGFDP
-16 RRKRTGTAARASTH
+16 T

-167 AEATARARGARDAR
+167 AEATARARAERETHDLSLARMRAEAAERRETLLRSIGVSFETAGA
-181 PEPGAHA
+181 G
-188 RRGRR
+188 
-193 AARDAAPV
+193 
-201 HRRVLRDGR
+201 
-210 RRLRAFLG
+210 LRAFLG

-234 LGVYGARAAARVAG
+234 LGVYGARRGGARRRRPRGGAPRPPVAG
-248 DHAAARLGR
+248 ARDA
-257 PSLVRETSRASPP
+257 RASPP

-275 RAGGGSWR
+275 RAGGGPGAAEAGGALDGVVLEPALEKR
-283 PPRRAAR
+283 LGHRCRA
-290 STASCSSPRWRSGWA
+290 TKN
-305 TSPPRRRTRAAN
+305 TRAN
-317 AAFRHVLLHGPPGT
+317 AAPFRHVLLHGPPGT
-331 GKTLFAKK
+331 GKPLFANM
-339 LARASGLDYA
+339 LARAWGLDYA
-349 ILTGGDVAP
+349 ILPGGDVAP
-358 LGRDAVTEIHRLFDW
+358 RGRDAVTEIHRLFDW

-388 DAFLRSRREATSDD
+388 DAFLRSRREATSEDL
-402 ARHAFNAFLYRTG
+402 RNAFNAFLYRTG
-415 EPSRS
+415 EPSRD
-420 VMLALRLERGRG
+420 VMLVYASN
-432 LRLGGQRPHRRDGP
+432 
-446 LLAARPGRARA
+446 AAEDFDWAVNDRIDEMVRFSLPGRAERA
-457 CCAST
+457 RMLRQYLDEYFGA
-462 WTSTRRPGHRG
+462 GDI
-473 RRADGAVA
+473 ADAKLDGAVA

-508 ALDDATARRGPRRA
+508 ALDDATRA
-522 RGAARREGGE
+522 EVLDAHVEQRAVKSGWNALAA
-532 PRSPPPRAASSS
+532 A
-544 LPSWNLRGTYAFL
+544 
-557 PARPRRTRSPPGR
+557 
-570 ARWTSCLPRLPPRN
+570 
-584 AREASP
+584 
-590 NLQ
+590 

>member
-1 MLGLFGKKRSPRRSS
+1 MLGLFGKKKEPETLLKKEKDRYGGSGFDP
-16 RRKRTGTAARASTH
+16 T

-167 AEATARARGARDAR
+167 AEATARARAERETHDLSLARMRAEAAERRETLLRSIGVSFETAGA
-181 PEPGAHA
+181 G
-188 RRGRR
+188 
-193 AARDAAPV
+193 
-201 HRRVLRDGR
+201 
-210 RRLRAFLG
+210 LRAFLG
-218 DREQMARAVGI
+218 DREQMARAAGYRVRAGA
-229 ASALA
+229 AST
-234 LGVYGARAAARVAG
+234 ARAR
-248 DHAAARLGR
+248 R
-257 PSLVRETSRASPP
+257 RASPAT
-270 TRCGR
+270 TRR
-275 RAGGGSWR
+275 RASAA
-283 PPRRAAR
+283 RRWCARRRGPAR
-290 STASCSSPRWRSGWA
+290 STLRPAGWRRLLAPAAAGGALDGVVLEPALEKRLGHVAAA
-305 TSPPRRRTRAAN
+305 TKNTRAN
-317 AAFRHVLLHGPPGT
+317 AAPFRHVLLHGPPGT

-388 DAFLRSRREATSDD
+388 DAFLRSRREATSEDL
-402 ARHAFNAFLYRTG
+402 RNAFNAFLYRTG
-415 EPSRS
+415 EPSRD
-420 VMLALRLERGRG
+420 VMLVYASN
-432 LRLGGQRPHRRDGP
+432 
-446 LLAARPGRARA
+446 AAEDFDWAVNDRIDEMVRFSLPGRAERA
-457 CCAST
+457 RMLRQYLDEYFGA
-462 WTSTRRPGHRG
+462 GDI
-473 RRADGAVA
+473 ADAKLDGAVA

-508 ALDDATARRGPRRA
+508 ALDDATRA
-522 RGAARREGGE
+522 EVLDAHVEQRAVKSGWNALAA
-532 PRSPPPRAASSS
+532 A
-544 LPSWNLRGTYAFL
+544 
-557 PARPRRTRSPPGR
+557 
-570 ARWTSCLPRLPPRN
+570 
-584 AREASP
+584 
-590 NLQ
+590 

>member
-1 MLGLFGKKRSPRRSS
+1 MLGLFGKKKEPETLLEKEKDRYGGSGFDP
-16 RRKRTGTAARASTH
+16 T

-167 AEATARARGARDAR
+167 AEATARARAERETHDLSLARMRAEAAERRETLLRSIGVSFETAGA
-181 PEPGAHA
+181 G
-188 RRGRR
+188 
-193 AARDAAPV
+193 
-201 HRRVLRDGR
+201 
-210 RRLRAFLG
+210 LRAFLG

-257 PSLVRETSRASPP
+257 PSLVRETSRASPLDALRP
-270 TRCGR
+270 AGWR
-275 RAGGGSWR
+275 RLLAPAEAGGALDGVVLEPALEKR
-283 PPRRAAR
+283 LGHVAA
-290 STASCSSPRWRSGWA
+290 A
-305 TSPPRRRTRAAN
+305 TKNTRAN
-317 AAFRHVLLHGPPGT
+317 AAPFRHVLLHGPPGT

-388 DAFLRSRREATSDD
+388 DAFLRSRREATSEDL
-402 ARHAFNAFLYRTG
+402 RNAFNAFLYRTG
-415 EPSRS
+415 EPSRD
-420 VMLALRLERGRG
+420 VMLVYASN
-432 LRLGGQRPHRRDGP
+432 
-446 LLAARPGRARA
+446 AAEDFDWAVNDRIDEMVRFSLPGRAERA
-457 CCAST
+457 RMLRQYLDEYFGA
-462 WTSTRRPGHRG
+462 GDI
-473 RRADGAVA
+473 ADAKLDGAVA

-508 ALDDATARRGPRRA
+508 ALDDATRA
-522 RGAARREGGE
+522 EVLDAHVEQRAVKSGWNALAA
-532 PRSPPPRAASSS
+532 A
-544 LPSWNLRGTYAFL
+544 
-557 PARPRRTRSPPGR
+557 
-570 ARWTSCLPRLPPRN
+570 
-584 AREASP
+584 
-590 NLQ
+590 

>member
-1 MLGLFGKKRSPRRSS
+1 MLGLFGKKKEPETLLKKEKDRYGGSGFDP
-16 RRKRTGTAARASTH
+16 T

-167 AEATARARGARDAR
+167 AEATARARAERETHDLSLARMRAEAAERRETLLRSIGVSFETAGA
-181 PEPGAHA
+181 G
-188 RRGRR
+188 
-193 AARDAAPV
+193 
-201 HRRVLRDGR
+201 
-210 RRLRAFLG
+210 LRAFLG

-257 PSLVRETSRASPP
+257 PSLVRETSRASPLDALRP
-270 TRCGR
+270 AGWR
-275 RAGGGSWR
+275 RLLAPAEAGGALDGVVLEPALEKR
-283 PPRRAAR
+283 LGHVAA
-290 STASCSSPRWRSGWA
+290 A
-305 TSPPRRRTRAAN
+305 TKNTRAN
-317 AAFRHVLLHGPPGT
+317 AAPFRHVLLHGPPGT

-388 DAFLRSRREATSDD
+388 DAFLRSRREATSEDL
-402 ARHAFNAFLYRTG
+402 RNAFNAFLYRTG
-415 EPSRS
+415 EPSRD
-420 VMLALRLERGRG
+420 VMLVYASN
-432 LRLGGQRPHRRDGP
+432 
-446 LLAARPGRARA
+446 AAEDFDWAVNDRIDEMVRFSLPGRAERA
-457 CCAST
+457 RMLRQYLDEYFGA
-462 WTSTRRPGHRG
+462 GDV
-473 RRADGAVA
+473 ADAKLDGAVA

-497 WKAAASVGAGG
+497 WKAAASAGAGG
-508 ALDDATARRGPRRA
+508 ALDDATRA
-522 RGAARREGGE
+522 EVLDAHVEQRAVKSGWNALAA
-532 PRSPPPRAASSS
+532 A
-544 LPSWNLRGTYAFL
+544 
-557 PARPRRTRSPPGR
+557 
-570 ARWTSCLPRLPPRN
+570 
-584 AREASP
+584 
-590 NLQ
+590 

>member
-1 MLGLFGKKRSPRRSS
+1 MLGLFGKKKEPETLLKKEKDRYGGSGFDP
-16 RRKRTGTAARASTH
+16 T

-105 QAEYAD
+105 QAEFAD

-126 DARAAELQRHEASL
+126 DARAAELQRHEKSL
-140 ARQEELRRRTLR
+140 ERQEDLRRRTLR

-167 AEATARARGARDAR
+167 AEATARARAERETHDLSLARMRAEAAERRETLLRSIGVSFETAGA
-181 PEPGAHA
+181 G
-188 RRGRR
+188 
-193 AARDAAPV
+193 
-201 HRRVLRDGR
+201 
-210 RRLRAFLG
+210 LRAFLG

-257 PSLVRETSRASPP
+257 PSLVRETSRASPLDALRP
-270 TRCGR
+270 AGWR
-275 RAGGGSWR
+275 RLLAPAEAGGALDGVVLEPALEKR
-283 PPRRAAR
+283 LGHVAA
-290 STASCSSPRWRSGWA
+290 A
-305 TSPPRRRTRAAN
+305 TKNTRAN
-317 AAFRHVLLHGPPGT
+317 AAPFRHVLLHGPPGT

-388 DAFLRSRREATSDD
+388 DAFLRSRREATSEDL
-402 ARHAFNAFLYRTG
+402 RNAFNAFLYRTG
-415 EPSRS
+415 EPSRD
-420 VMLALRLERGRG
+420 VMLVYASN
-432 LRLGGQRPHRRDGP
+432 
-446 LLAARPGRARA
+446 AAEDFDWAVNDRIDEMVRFSLPGRAERA
-457 CCAST
+457 RMLRQYLDEYFGA
-462 WTSTRRPGHRG
+462 GDI
-473 RRADGAVA
+473 ADAKLDGAVA

-497 WKAAASVGAGG
+497 WKAAASAGAGG
-508 ALDDATARRGPRRA
+508 ALDDATRA
-522 RGAARREGGE
+522 EVLDAHVEQRAVKSGWNALAA
-532 PRSPPPRAASSS
+532 A
-544 LPSWNLRGTYAFL
+544 
-557 PARPRRTRSPPGR
+557 
-570 ARWTSCLPRLPPRN
+570 
-584 AREASP
+584 
-590 NLQ
+590 

>member
-1 MLGLFGKKRSPRRSS
+1 MLGLFGKKKEPETLLKKEKDRYGGSGFDP
-16 RRKRTGTAARASTH
+16 T

-167 AEATARARGARDAR
+167 AEATARARAERETHDLSLARMRAEAAERRETLLRSIGVSFETAGA
-181 PEPGAHA
+181 G
-188 RRGRR
+188 
-193 AARDAAPV
+193 
-201 HRRVLRDGR
+201 
-210 RRLRAFLG
+210 LRAFLG

-257 PSLVRETSRASPP
+257 PSLVRETSRASPLDALRP
-270 TRCGR
+270 AGWR
-275 RAGGGSWR
+275 RLLAPAEAGGALDGVVLEPALEKR
-283 PPRRAAR
+283 LGHVAA
-290 STASCSSPRWRSGWA
+290 A
-305 TSPPRRRTRAAN
+305 TKNTRAN
-317 AAFRHVLLHGPPGT
+317 AAPFRHVLLHGPPGT

-388 DAFLRSRREATSDD
+388 DAFLRSRREATSEDL
-402 ARHAFNAFLYRTG
+402 RNAFNAFLYRTG
-415 EPSRS
+415 EPSRD
-420 VMLALRLERGRG
+420 VMLVYASN
-432 LRLGGQRPHRRDGP
+432 
-446 LLAARPGRARA
+446 AAEDFDWAVNDRIDEMVRFSLPGRAERA
-457 CCAST
+457 RMLRQYLDEYFGA
-462 WTSTRRPGHRG
+462 GDI
-473 RRADGAVA
+473 ADAKLDGAVA

-497 WKAAASVGAGG
+497 WKAAASAGAGG
-508 ALDDATARRGPRRA
+508 ALDDATRA
-522 RGAARREGGE
+522 EVLDAHVEQ
-532 PRSPPPRAASSS
+532 RAVKS
-544 LPSWNLRGTYAFL
+544 SWNALA
-557 PARPRRTRSPPGR
+557 A
-570 ARWTSCLPRLPPRN
+570 A
-584 AREASP
+584 
-590 NLQ
+590 

>member
-1 MLGLFGKKRSPRRSS
+1 MLGLFGKKKEPETLLKKEKDRYGGSGFDP
-16 RRKRTGTAARASTH
+16 T

-105 QAEYAD
+105 QADYAD
-111 QLERRRYAANLGAQR
+111 QLERQRYAANLGAQR
-126 DARAAELQRHEASL
+126 DARAAELQRHEKSL
-140 ARQEELRRRTLR
+140 ERQEDLRRRTLR

-167 AEATARARGARDAR
+167 AEATARARAERETHDLSLARMRAEAAERRETLLRSIGVSFETAGA
-181 PEPGAHA
+181 G
-188 RRGRR
+188 
-193 AARDAAPV
+193 
-201 HRRVLRDGR
+201 
-210 RRLRAFLG
+210 LRAFLG

-257 PSLVRETSRASPP
+257 PSLVRETSRASPLDALRP
-270 TRCGR
+270 AGWR
-275 RAGGGSWR
+275 RLLAPAEAGGALDGVVLEPALEKR
-283 PPRRAAR
+283 LGHVAA
-290 STASCSSPRWRSGWA
+290 A
-305 TSPPRRRTRAAN
+305 TKNTRAN
-317 AAFRHVLLHGPPGT
+317 AAPFRHVLLHGPPGT

-388 DAFLRSRREATSDD
+388 DAFLRSRREATSEDL
-402 ARHAFNAFLYRTG
+402 RNAFNAFLYRTG
-415 EPSRS
+415 EPSRD
-420 VMLALRLERGRG
+420 VMLVYASN
-432 LRLGGQRPHRRDGP
+432 
-446 LLAARPGRARA
+446 AAEDFDWAVNDRIDEMVRFSLPGRAERA
-457 CCAST
+457 RMLRQYLDEYFGA
-462 WTSTRRPGHRG
+462 GDI
-473 RRADGAVA
+473 ADAKLDGAVA

-508 ALDDATARRGPRRA
+508 ALDDATRA
-522 RGAARREGGE
+522 EVLDAHVEQRAVKSGWNALAA
-532 PRSPPPRAASSS
+532 A
-544 LPSWNLRGTYAFL
+544 
-557 PARPRRTRSPPGR
+557 
-570 ARWTSCLPRLPPRN
+570 
-584 AREASP
+584 
-590 NLQ
+590 

>member
-1 MLGLFGKKRSPRRSS
+1 MLGLFGKKKEPETLLKKEKDRYGGSGFDP
-16 RRKRTGTAARASTH
+16 T

-167 AEATARARGARDAR
+167 AEATARARAERETHDQSLARMRAEAAERRETLLRSIGVSFETAGA
-181 PEPGAHA
+181 G
-188 RRGRR
+188 
-193 AARDAAPV
+193 
-201 HRRVLRDGR
+201 
-210 RRLRAFLG
+210 LRAFLG

-234 LGVYGARAAARVAG
+234 RGVSGARAAARVAG

-257 PSLVRETSRASPP
+257 PSLVRETSRASPLDALRP
-270 TRCGR
+270 AGWR
-275 RAGGGSWR
+275 RLLAPAEAGGALDGVVLEPALEKR
-283 PPRRAAR
+283 LGHVAA
-290 STASCSSPRWRSGWA
+290 A
-305 TSPPRRRTRAAN
+305 TKNTRAN
-317 AAFRHVLLHGPPGT
+317 AAPFRHVLLHGPPGT

-388 DAFLRSRREATSDD
+388 DAFLRSRREATSEDL
-402 ARHAFNAFLYRTG
+402 RNAFNAFLYRTG
-415 EPSRS
+415 EPSRD
-420 VMLALRLERGRG
+420 VMLVYASN
-432 LRLGGQRPHRRDGP
+432 
-446 LLAARPGRARA
+446 AAEDFDWAVNDRIDEMVRFSLPGRAERA
-457 CCAST
+457 RMLRQYLDEYFGA
-462 WTSTRRPGHRG
+462 GDI
-473 RRADGAVA
+473 ADAKLDGAVA

-508 ALDDATARRGPRRA
+508 ALDDATRA
-522 RGAARREGGE
+522 EVLDAHVEQRAVKSGWNALAA
-532 PRSPPPRAASSS
+532 A
-544 LPSWNLRGTYAFL
+544 
-557 PARPRRTRSPPGR
+557 
-570 ARWTSCLPRLPPRN
+570 
-584 AREASP
+584 
-590 NLQ
+590 